1 MIRHLPNAITLF
13 NLFCG
18 CCAVVSILGGDLLT
32 GVGWLAAGAV
42 ADFADGAA
50 ARALKVQ
57 SPLGV
62 QLDSLADMVSFGV
75 APGAIL
81 FMMLSQVFMPG
92 GPAWQAFPGQAA
104 VFEAPPWQAYPGFV
118 LTVFSGLRLAK
129 FNIDTRQTKHF
140 LGLSTPACTIL
151 AAGLALAAHFDSFG
165 LGGVLLQPWLLY
177 VLIALLSG
185 LLVSEIPMFSLKISP
200 LRWKG
205 NEIKLIFAAVSLLL
219 FFVLGWAAPA
229 AVILL
234 YILVNIIIYFTS
246 GKTTA

>member
-1 MIRHLPNAITLF
+1 MTKHLPNAITLF

-18 CCAVVSILGGDLLT
+18 CCAIVSILGGDILT
-32 GVGWLAAGAV
+32 GVAWLAAAAV
-42 ADFADGAA
+42 ADFADGAV
-50 ARALKVQ
+50 ARALHVQ
-57 SPLGV
+57 SPIGI

-75 APGAIL
+75 APGAIF
-81 FMMLSQVFMPG
+81 FMLLNQIFMPD

-104 VFEAPPWQAYPGFV
+104 VFEAPPWQAFPGFV
-118 LTVFSGLRLAK
+118 VSVFSGLRLAK

-140 LGLSTPACTIL
+140 LGLPTPACTIFVI
-151 AAGLALAAHFDSFG
+151 GLALVAHFDSFG

-177 VLIALLSG
+177 VMIALLSG
-185 LLVSEIPMFSLKISP
+185 LLVSEIPMFSLKISG

-219 FFVLGWAAPA
+219 VFVLGWAAPA

-234 YILVNIIIYFTS
+234 YLLVNLIIYFTS
-246 GKTTA
+246 GKTST